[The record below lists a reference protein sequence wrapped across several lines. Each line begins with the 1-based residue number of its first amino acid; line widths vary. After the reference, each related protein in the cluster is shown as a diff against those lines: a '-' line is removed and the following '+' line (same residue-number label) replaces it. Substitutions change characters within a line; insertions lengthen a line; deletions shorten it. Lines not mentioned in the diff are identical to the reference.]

1 MQINLDRSKEP
12 FECRIDGSCR
22 IIALLIGNGL
32 VKDIGTRIVMEEME
46 EIEMNGF
53 VEGG

>member
-1 MQINLDRSKEP
+1 MEAVELSHYW
-12 FECRIDGSCR
+12 
-22 IIALLIGNGL
+22 IGNGL

>member
-1 MQINLDRSKEP
+1 MSAESVEAVELLHYWI
-12 FECRIDGSCR
+12 GS
-22 IIALLIGNGL
+22 GL
-32 VKDIGTRIVMEEME
+32 VKNIGARIRMEEME